1 MSSTLDD
8 NNTCE
13 TPEQN
18 RGSAVT
24 DAIRAFTDSF
34 GVSNDDEEPNPSAHA
49 TLSLHLINYH
59 NLL

>member
-1 MSSTLDD
+1 MSSPLDD

-34 GVSNDDEEPNPSAHA
+34 GVSNDDEEPNA
-49 TLSLHLINYH
+49 
-59 NLL
+59 